1 MRISAIEG
9 RLESINVVGTR
20 RLNSNYIRSRL
31 ADSTRG
37 PLNEQRLRSAL
48 QLLQLSGQVANI
60 SAGLQA
66 GSRAGF
72 NLLLVRVKEAKTFQA
87 EMFTDNSRSP
97 SVGTWRRK
105 AQVREANLLGLGDTA
120 SWVYTNTQ
128 GSNAIDF
135 SYTLPVARNGTVS
148 FQLSRSKSNIARP
161 PFDALDIEASS
172 RTYELTYRQPI
183 VQTPRREIAIGIG
196 ARKRESDTSLLGEDF
211 PLSPGAD
218 DLARTRVSALRLFQD
233 FTQRGERCLGGAIA
247 VQSGS
252 GSIWRY
258 GEQQRP

>member
-1 MRISAIEG
+1 MLEG

-20 RLNSNYIRSRL
+20 RLNPNYVRSRL

-60 SAGLQA
+60 SAELQA

-87 EMFTDNSRSP
+87 EIFTDNSRSP
-97 SVGTWRRK
+97 SLGSWRRK
-105 AQVREANLLGLGDTA
+105 VQVREANLLGLGDTA
-120 SWVYTNTQ
+120 SWVYTNTH
-128 GSNAIDF
+128 GSNAVDF
-135 SYTLPVARNGTVS
+135 SYTLPVNARNGTVS

-172 RTYELTYRQPI
+172 RTYELTYRQLI

-196 ARKRESDTSLLGEDF
+196 ARKRVSDTSLLGEDF
-211 PLSPGAD
+211 PLSAGAD
-218 DLARTRVSALRLFQD
+218 DRSRTRVAALRLFQG

-247 VQSGS
+247 LQSGS